1 MASGELSKKF
11 TDWRYPYMNK
21 TLDPGNGPLI
31 TSISTTLIL
40 FPFLIVPVAAG
51 SVVAAAFISILL
63 VPSMAILG
71 AYDGSEKIINGAEQA
86 INSLAHRLN
95 SDKGKARIN
104 HSYSILSQDPGRE
117 SVVIEKR
124 AFEPEITHFNPLF
137 HRKAHVTVDK
147 DTKHD
152 DTMSRD
158 HDFPSSFA
166 SSTDK

>member
-1 MASGELSKKF
+1 MKRMDAKWCSK
-11 TDWRYPYMNK
+11 
-21 TLDPGNGPLI
+21 
-31 TSISTTLIL
+31 
-40 FPFLIVPVAAG
+40 
-51 SVVAAAFISILL
+51 
-63 VPSMAILG
+63 
-71 AYDGSEKIINGAEQA
+71 YDGSEKIINGAEQA

-104 HSYSILSQDPGRE
+104 HSYNILSQDPDHK

-124 AFEPEITHFNPLF
+124 AFEPEIIHFNPLF

-152 DTMSRD
+152 DTMSQD